1 MDINISFNNKY
12 VSEFE
17 KQTKAVK
24 EWINEENPDVD
35 KRYNDDDKEKKLFD
49 EFLRG
54 TGIASIGQGRFTE
67 KSKKAVQDNWKDVF
81 PLLKKLIS
89 HEKTSGEPSHDK
101 AVFDTCKD
109 LQNKLTSLCGK
120 DRKPWAAIHVMIV
133 ALKPDY
139 FCSIVSENN
148 LDALY
153 KELENIHASSDEN
166 EEIQQST
173 EDSICSNTIYFK
185 GGKAWNNLQNEW
197 RNAKEQKDNMSWYF
211 KSHVIKVYFDLI
223 GTKDENYTQ
232 NNSEYP
238 WATLVALR
246 GEAKINDLVERL
258 KTQKNIIFTGAPG
271 TGKTYLARSIA
282 AKMTGLT
289 LTELQ
294 TSEQYGFVQFHP
306 SYDYTDF
313 VEGLRPNKGNGRG
326 ATIVFKRQDGIFKA
340 FCEKAAQA
348 EIEDKEKD
356 EDKKRKFVFVIDE
369 INRGEISKIFGELF
383 FSIDP
388 GYRGEDKDG
397 VSNKINTQ
405 YQNLVNNE
413 QNASFK
419 GGFYVPK
426 NVYVIGTMNDIDRSV
441 ESMDFAFRRRFAFYE
456 ISAQDSEGMIFAAK
470 DWERHEDK
478 KQIAVDR
485 MSALNKA
492 IVDKGG
498 LTTQYQIGGS
508 YFLKLK
514 DVGFNFNRLW
524 NEYLRGTLYEYFRG
538 FPNKEIEEKMK
549 LLKSAY
555 DNGDDE

>member
-153 KELENIHASSDEN
+153 KELENIHPSIDGNEDISSE
-166 EEIQQST
+166 
-173 EDSICSNTIYFK
+173 EDSIINDGIKTKVCFK
-185 GGKAWNNLQNEW
+185 GGKAWKKLQEEW
-197 RNAKEQKDNMSWYF
+197 NAAKDKDNVTDKMTWYY
-211 KSHVIKVYFDLI
+211 KSHAIK
-223 GTKDENYTQ
+223 NYYVTID
-232 NNSEYP
+232 NIKSESISEYP

-246 GEAKINDLVERL
+246 GETKINNLVERL
-258 KTQKNIIFTGAPG
+258 KTQRNIIFIGAPG
-271 TGKTYLARSIA
+271 TGKTFLARSIA
-282 AKMTGLT
+282 AKMTGLN
-289 LTELQ
+289 LSALQ
-294 TSEQYGFVQFHP
+294 RSEQYDFVQFHP

-313 VEGLRPNKGNGRG
+313 VEGLRPDKGNRNRN
-326 ATIVFKRQDGIFKA
+326 AIVFKRQDGIFKA
-340 FCEKAAQA
+340 FCKVAAYA
-348 EIEDKEKD
+348 EIEDENKKE
-356 EDKKRKFVFVIDE
+356 ENKRKFVFVIDE

-388 GYRGEDKDG
+388 GYRGETDKYG
-397 VSNKINTQ
+397 VSNRIKTQ
-405 YQNLVNNE
+405 YQNLVDIGP
-413 QNASFK
+413 FK
-419 GGFYVPK
+419 NGFYVPD
-426 NVYVIGTMNDIDRSV
+426 NVFVIGTMNDIDRSV

-456 ISAQDSEGMIFAAK
+456 ITAQDSEGMIYAK
-470 DWERHEDK
+470 DDWDPE
-478 KQIAVDR
+478 KQQITVDR
-485 MSALNKA
+485 MRALNNA

-498 LTTQYQIGGS
+498 LSEQYQIGGA

-538 FPNKEIEEKMK
+538 LPAKEIEEKLK

-555 DNGDDE
+555 DSGSEE